1 MTALSLI
8 YVTTPTK
15 DEALKIGRTLLEK
28 KIAACIN
35 VWEGMESHYWWEGKI
50 ETALECVLLVK
61 TTDDKVD
68 AAIAVV
74 KAMHGYTTPCAIAW
88 KIEKGN
94 PEYVKWLEDA
104 VGR

>member
-8 YVTTPTK
+8 YVTAPTK
-15 DEALKIGRTLLEK
+15 EEAQTIGRALLEK

-35 VWEGMESHYWWEGKI
+35 LIEGMESHYWWEGKI
-50 ETALECVLLVK
+50 ESARECVLIVK

-68 AAIAVV
+68 SAIAVV
-74 KAMHGYTTPCAIAW
+74 KAMHSYTTPCAISW

-94 PEYVKWLEDA
+94 PGYVKWLEES
-104 VGR
+104 VL